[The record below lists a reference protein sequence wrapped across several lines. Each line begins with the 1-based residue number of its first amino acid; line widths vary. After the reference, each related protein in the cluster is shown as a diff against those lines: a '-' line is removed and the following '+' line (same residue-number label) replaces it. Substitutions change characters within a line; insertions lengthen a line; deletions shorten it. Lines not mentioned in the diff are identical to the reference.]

1 MFQKARLGAHSQIKL
16 KQSQIQQCRTFGA
29 WYWGSSHRPV
39 APQILGY
46 FSGSSLSFTHSHL
59 GSGSLCSMAT
69 AVLGSHSVVLAFLK
83 REVLSCNW
91 AVPSPIASP
100 GQSSGTLTLPHGAKP
115 HNSPWPLQPWS
126 FYHSWGCAFISDFSW
141 PLIVPW
147 PLQPSKPVPTNLTHD
162 LSLTHDQVM
171 LPGWKTALATSR
183 RQLLCASPKE
193 TLTRFSSTR
202 LLSR

>member
-1 MFQKARLGAHSQIKL
+1 M
-16 KQSQIQQCRTFGA
+16 
-29 WYWGSSHRPV
+29 

-46 FSGSSLSFTHSHL
+46 FLGSSLSFTHSLL
-59 GSGSLCSMAT
+59 GSGWLCSMAT
-69 AVLGSHSVVLAFLK
+69 AFLGSHFVVLAFLK

-91 AVPSPIASP
+91 AAPSPKASP
-100 GQSSGTLTLPHGAKP
+100 GHSSGTLTLPHGAKP

-126 FYHSWGCAFISDFSW
+126 FYHSWGCAFISGFSW
-141 PLIVPW
+141 PLIAPW

-162 LSLTHDQVM
+162 QVM
-171 LPGWKTALATSR
+171 LPGWETTLATSR

-202 LLSR
+202 LLARSLSLYIYLSIYLSL